1 MMPSPHGERAS
12 SATIRGY
19 GQPRW
24 MARARRVMAAQSGRC
39 SGGLESGALAAPT
52 LQPDLMRRPVLPGR
66 LTDVDY
72 LGTTVLEFADA
83 GPVPTPLTALTK
95 NLTNRFGVVKVNVTE
110 RAVAPASARIGAPTA
125 TAPPPFVLIT
135 WANTW

>member
-1 MMPSPHGERAS
+1 MACSSLYRPPAEVLERFCCGCA
-12 SATIRGY
+12 ATKTH
-19 GQPRW
+19 QTQK
-24 MARARRVMAAQSGRC
+24 V
-39 SGGLESGALAAPT
+39 
-52 LQPDLMRRPVLPGR
+52 MRRPVLPGR